1 MAKYAGLPS
10 DAALLSALLEGLQ
23 MSRQRLDAQIA
34 TVRAA
39 IAGEPESASA
49 APAAAPADPNA
60 PKRRG
65 RKPGSKNKKKPG
77 PVAKVAAV
85 AASAAVAAPAAKP
98 AKAGKAGRRKLSPA
112 ARKAIAAAQKRR
124 WEEFRKNNPK

>member
-10 DAALLSALLEGLQ
+10 DASLLSALLEGLQ

-39 IAGEPESASA
+39 IAGEPEGAA
-49 APAAAPADPNA
+49 APAAAPDANA

-65 RKPGSKNKKKPG
+65 RKPGSKNKKKTG

-85 AASAAVAAPAAKP
+85 AAVAAPAPAAKT
-98 AKAGKAGRRKLSPA
+98 GKAGRRKLSPA